1 MTIDRRQFLKRAGI
15 TGGALATATALSACK
30 TVFPL
35 EYQPGAT
42 MLDGAAG
49 DAGIDTVVIVMMENR
64 SFDHWLG
71 WLSQDTAYMEAG
83 RSRYGRFFAVDAANQ
98 QTYVG
103 PNGPESTQHMVG
115 WNYLSNP
122 YRGCDQSDPNHGWNA
137 GRAQR
142 DLGFIAPTAN
152 DDLLPLGYYEGADLP
167 FTREFVRTFTAFDNY
182 HCSILGPTYPNREY
196 LHSAQ
201 SGGNKSNSFPT
212 GPDGFEWPTIWDR
225 LGAANVPAKYY
236 YSDLPVLALWGSRM
250 TSRLNPIANYYT
262 DAAAGTLPNVVM
274 IDPKF
279 TGAGQNDDHPLA
291 DVRGGQA
298 FLRDVFKAFVDSPQ
312 WERGLFIAMYDEWGG
327 FFDHVAP
334 VHFADDRAN
343 ANDADDFSQAGFRVP
358 CVMASPYAHR
368 GLVDRRD
375 YDHTSVLRFLE
386 WRFLGAPR
394 EGPGTPGNS
403 WSLTRRDRYAWNLGA
418 SLSASIIDTDVGFDL
433 NGIHIDPTSPACGA
447 GGVAGLSTM
456 ARSVL
461 EADDPAFD
469 ETKWLTYLD
478 RTHIKVP

>member
-1 MTIDRRQFLKRAGI
+1 MTIDRRQFLKRAGM
-15 TGGALATATALSACK
+15 TGGALATVSALSACK

-35 EYQPGAT
+35 EYQPGAV
-42 MLDGAAG
+42 MLDGAAA
-49 DAGIDTVVIVMMENR
+49 DAGIDTIVIVMMENR

-71 WLSQDTAYMEAG
+71 WLSKDTAYLQAG
-83 RSRYGRFFAVDAANQ
+83 LSRYGKHFDIDASNQ
-98 QTYVG
+98 QTYSG
-103 PNGPESTQHMVG
+103 ANGPESTQHMVG
-115 WNYLSNP
+115 WNYLSDP
-122 YRGCDQSDPNHGWNA
+122 YRGCDRSDPNHGWNS

-167 FTREFVRTFTAFDNY
+167 FTKEFVRAFTTFDNY

-236 YSDLPVLALWGSRM
+236 YSDLPVLALWGGRM
-250 TSRLNPIANYYT
+250 TPRLNPIANYYA

-274 IDPKF
+274 IDPMF

-312 WERGLFIAMYDEWGG
+312 WERGLFVAMYDEWGG

-334 VHFADDRAN
+334 VHFPDDRAN

-358 CVMASPYAHR
+358 CVMASPFAHR

-375 YDHTSVLRFLE
+375 YDHTSILRFLE
-386 WRFLGAPR
+386 WRFLGAPP
-394 EGPGTPGNS
+394 EGPGAPGDS
-403 WSLTRRDRYAWNLGA
+403 WYLTRRDQYASNLGA

-433 NGIHIDPTSPACGA
+433 DGISIAPTSPACGA
-447 GGVAGLSTM
+447 GGVGGLSTM

-469 ETKWLTYLD
+469 EARWLTYLD
-478 RTHIKVP
+478 RTHIKVG